1 MSLELTLNIGY
12 WTWILIF
19 VCHLTQQITN
29 LPVSSPGDRIKL
41 ISSLEQFV
49 PSLFILIGIYSA
61 FLLLVFADRS
71 VPGMNAVICIAESSP
86 IF

>member
-1 MSLELTLNIGY
+1 MNIGY

-29 LPVSSPGDRIKL
+29 LPDSSPGDRIKL